1 MKNRIRIGKAT
12 SDAPQELAK
21 LRAATDR
28 QVAYDGKTDQGHQFS
43 IQKMTAVDSID
54 IDNLQQA
61 VLPKKLSFAHNSLR
75 DLILHTEEPQCNT
88 PWAVLGILVS
98 IAAAA
103 ATQDVLKEF
112 AHRLTG
118 LWTH

>member
-1 MKNRIRIGKAT
+1 MRNRIKIGNTT
-12 SDAPQELAK
+12 SDAPAELER

-28 QVAYDGKTDQGHQFS
+28 HVAYDGATDHGHQFS
-43 IQKMTAVDSID
+43 IHKMTAVDSID

-61 VLPKKLSFAHNSLR
+61 VLPKRLAFAHNSLG
-75 DLILHTEEPQCNT
+75 DLILHTEEPKSNM
-88 PWAVLGILVS
+88 PWSMLGILVS

-112 AHRLTG
+112 ADRLAG